1 MGSFGYYAQELN
13 GRTSRIVVRPIKLV
27 IVVFKNGVEMER
39 CEILFVVWLK
49 I

>member
-1 MGSFGYYAQELN
+1 MGSFGYYAQEL
-13 GRTSRIVVRPIKLV
+13 RTSRIVIRPIKLV

-39 CEILFVVWLK
+39 CELLFVVWLK